1 MVILVIIKVDLKRID
16 RHGVLPGE
24 PGDHDDDGRNGET
37 QYCAEETSLKR
48 DKIKIKIWMR
58 ARFGIAIA
66 VAIMFAT
73 MVTND
78 GLFCTIDL
86 DEMGEDKN

>member
-48 DKIKIKIWMR
+48 EKMKIRKR
-58 ARFGIAIA
+58 VGITINCSCNY
-66 VAIMFAT
+66 VC
-73 MVTND
+73 NN
-78 GLFCTIDL
+78 GLFCTI
-86 DEMGEDKN
+86 ETG

>member
-37 QYCAEETSLKR
+37 QYCAEEASLKR
-48 DKIKIKIWMR
+48 ENIKIKI
-58 ARFGIAIA
+58 
-66 VAIMFAT
+66 AIMFAT

-78 GLFCTIDL
+78 GLFCTIEL